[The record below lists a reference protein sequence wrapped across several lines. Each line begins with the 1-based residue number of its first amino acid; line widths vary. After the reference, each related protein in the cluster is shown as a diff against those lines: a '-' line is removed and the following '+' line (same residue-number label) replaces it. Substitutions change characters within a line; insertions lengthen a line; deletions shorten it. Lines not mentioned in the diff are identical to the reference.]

1 MRKACALAAIALL
14 ASAATPDDTYRAR
27 FEAFMANP
35 AQFDYSPMEAVPGA
49 AKQTQLRVAA
59 QPAIAAA
66 ALAEAVRY
74 AEANRSSALLVWRD
88 GGLEA
93 ANYFGDAT
101 RDTPLV
107 AKSLAKPLTA
117 IAIGRA
123 IMLGKIKG
131 LDQPIADFIPELAG
145 TPKAAIRIR
154 HLLDMRSGLLDQGYS
169 PDPDHP
175 WNRAYL
181 DLDHGGYIVRDYPL
195 TDPPGTRYAY
205 ANAPSELIALVI
217 ERATGRRYAEF
228 VSREVL
234 IPLGAAGGEV
244 WLNRPGGLAHS
255 GCCIKLPAETWM
267 KLAIL
272 LLDDGKAGTRRLLPK
287 GYVREMRTGT
297 PQNPSFGL
305 GIWLGEPYRER
316 RGFGAAGTLGPQVLH
331 SEAYLDPEMFL
342 FDGNSNQT
350 VHISPRHRLIVLRMG
365 ETPPKT
371 PEWDNAKLPN
381 LLIRGLGPR

>member
-1 MRKACALAAIALL
+1 MRKLCALAAIALL
-14 ASAATPDDTYRAR
+14 AGAATPDAAYRAR

-49 AKQTQLRVAA
+49 TTQTPLRVAA
-59 QPAIAAA
+59 KPAIAHA
-66 ALAEAVRY
+66 ALEEAARY

-88 GGLEA
+88 GALEA
-93 ANYFGDAT
+93 AHYFGDAT

-117 IAIGRA
+117 IVIGRA

-145 TPKAAIRIR
+145 TPKAAIKVR

-181 DLDHGGYIVRDYPL
+181 DLDHGAYIVRDYPL
-195 TDPPGTRYAY
+195 IDPPGTRYAY

-234 IPLGAAGGEV
+234 QPLGAAGGEV
-244 WLNRPGGLAHS
+244 WLNRPDGLAHS

-272 LLDDGKAGTRRLLPK
+272 LIDDGKTGSRRLLPK
-287 GYVREMRTGT
+287 GYVRDMRTGT
-297 PQNPSFGL
+297 PHNPSYGL
-305 GIWLGEPYRER
+305 GVWLGEPYRDR
-316 RGFGAAGTLGPQVLH
+316 RGFGAPGTLGPQVLH
-331 SEAYLDPEMFL
+331 SEPYLDPEMFL

-381 LLIRGLGPR
+381 LLIRGLGSR